1 MGKNSLL
8 VKMILF
14 FVILLVLPITL
25 AGFYLFSEINKDL
38 TQMEKERVKI
48 SNQATANL
56 IQQMGIDLLGLA
68 NGNSHWEDYHVAV
81 EQKNVNWIVDNI
93 NSDLGPAKGISFI
106 ATADLK
112 GNVLSQAGDVKE
124 FSGTLAEKEIISK
137 MTQNNKLSGLVNTS
151 KGLAVFAAS
160 YITNADGSEQPSGIL
175 IYGRL
180 LDEKA
185 LAEIKETL
193 HDDIAILSKDGSM
206 LSTTKLIK
214 QEQLTKY
221 QNNLDQQRDLE
232 DFQTNSEKSTEYAEY
247 TTSLK
252 SFSGEPLA
260 ILHINEKQ
268 AESTKV
274 KAELINVNLIIAAIM
289 LVILIL
295 LSFVIYRFMIKPVK
309 SIVSISGEV
318 SKGVLSCEVDHKIS
332 KRSDEIGKLGN
343 AMNIM
348 IENFRNLIKEV
359 AQAIEQV
366 ASSAEQLSAS
376 SEETTKA
383 TNQIAAA
390 IQEVAGGSDVQLQ
403 GTLDSSSAV
412 KQMAVGIQNIADTV
426 SHISVNSTETE
437 KEVVSGNQSIQKAI
451 QQMQN
456 ISVSFNESSLIVN
469 QLTDRSQEIGQIA
482 LLISNI
488 ADQTNLLAL
497 NAAIEAAR
505 AGEHGRGFA
514 VVADE
519 VRKLAEQSAVSAKQ
533 VSELVSVIQ
542 RDSASSVQSMN
553 KVNSEVHEG
562 LNQIENVGE
571 VFENIL
577 SATKDVTRLTQEL
590 ASITPQME
598 ASTEKVASSITEVAE
613 IAKGSANSSRN
624 VAYSSNE
631 QLSAMKEI
639 AASSGYLDKMA
650 QDLKGLIHKFKL

>member
-48 SNQATANL
+48 SNQATENL
-56 IQQMGIDLLGLA
+56 IEKMGSSLVDLA
-68 NGNSHWEDYHVAV
+68 NTNSHWKDYYDAV
-81 EQKNVNWIVDNI
+81 DKRNVSWIEGNI
-93 NSDLGPAKGISFI
+93 NADLGSSQGVSFV
-106 ATADLK
+106 TTTDMN
-112 GNVLSQAGDVKE
+112 GNVVSQKGDVKE
-124 FSGTLAEKEIISK
+124 FSEALADKEII
-137 MTQNNKLSGLVNTS
+137 NKIKEKQEFSGLIETS
-151 KGLAVFAAS
+151 KGLAIFAAS
-160 YITNADGSEQPSGIL
+160 NITNGEVTSHPSGIL

-180 LDEKA
+180 LDNKA
-185 LAEIKETL
+185 LIEIKDTL
-193 HDDIAILSKDGSM
+193 HDDIAILSKNGTM
-206 LSTTKLIK
+206 LSTSNQIK
-214 QEQLTKY
+214 HEQLSKY
-221 QNNLDQQRDLE
+221 VNDLDHQGNLQA
-232 DFQTNSEKSTEYAEY
+232 FQTTAEKTTEYGQY
-247 TTSLK
+247 TTALK

-295 LSFVIYRFMIKPVK
+295 LSFMIYRFMIKPVK
-309 SIVSISGEV
+309 SLVSISGEV